1 MAPRRKRAAV
11 EQTTPTFQI
20 LLDRYHSGFTSK
32 KEITRRVEA
41 GPPNKETAEN
51 HIAYDALKVI
61 ALKEGWIRA

>member
-1 MAPRRKRAAV
+1 MAPRRNRAAV
-11 EQTTPTFQI
+11 EQTTPTFQT
-20 LLDRYHSGFTSK
+20 LLNRYNSGLTSK
-32 KEITRRVEA
+32 KEITRRVEV